1 MLNLKESKGV
11 ITTDISFSAKRHIG
25 LVNLQRPQALNA
37 LTLPMI
43 KALQQQLELWQV
55 DDNIHAVVL
64 QAEDGRAFCAG
75 GDVRWLYE
83 AGLAKNPEQ
92 MQFFWHEYRLNHFLY
107 QFSKPYISL
116 MDGITMGGGVG
127 ISMHGSHPIATERFI
142 FAMPETSIGF
152 FPDIGA
158 SYLLSLC
165 PGQMGLYLALT
176 GDRLSAQ
183 TAQELGLVKQV
194 IARDDLA
201 ALLESLIEADLSA
214 NPYQTIDACL
224 QNFAMPAKKEA
235 ALLEKEAINFYF
247 AANTMEEI
255 VAKLQEKRDEWAIA
269 ILRNL
274 QQKSPLSLKV
284 TLQQMQKAKFL
295 SMTDCMKMDY
305 RLVSHFM
312 RDSDFYEGV
321 RALLVDKDKSPHWQ
335 PASLEL
341 VSDAKVAEYFTSGEE
356 ELVFYSGG
364 MGATNVLFREG
375 E

>member
-1 MLNLKESKGV
+1 V
-11 ITTDISFSAKRHIG
+11 ARDIAFAARRHIG
-25 LVNLQRPQALNA
+25 LVKLQRPQALNA

-55 DDNIHAVVL
+55 DDNIHAVVV
-64 QAEDGRAFCAG
+64 QSEDGRAFCAG
-75 GDVRWLYE
+75 GDVRRLYE

-92 MQFFWHEYRLNHFLY
+92 MQFFWHEYRLNHYLH

-127 ISMHGSHPIATERFI
+127 ISMHGSHPVATERFI

-158 SYLLSLC
+158 SYLLSRC
-165 PGQMGLYLALT
+165 PGQMGVYLALT
-176 GDRLSAQ
+176 GDRLSGHP
-183 TAQELGLVKQV
+183 AQELGLVKQV
-194 IARDDLA
+194 VARDNLA
-201 ALLESLIEADLSA
+201 SLLESLIEVNLSV
-214 NPYQTIDACL
+214 NPYQTVDACL
-224 QNFAMPAKKEA
+224 QEFALPAKE

-247 AANTMEEI
+247 SANTMEEI
-255 VAKLQEKRDEWAIA
+255 VAKLQEKRDERATA

-295 SMTDCMKMDY
+295 SMAECMKMDY
-305 RLVSHFM
+305 RLVSHFL
-312 RDSDFYEGV
+312 RDFDFYEGV

-335 PASLEL
+335 PESLEL
-341 VSDAKVAEYFTSGEE
+341 VSDTQVAEYFASEE
-356 ELVFYSGG
+356 AELVLI
-364 MGATNVLFREG
+364 N
-375 E
+375 